1 MASDTFNNAL
11 SLPQAIPAWSVILFT
26 FSDRDTDSEL
36 VVICNDKCFV
46 IHLSA
51 DTFSKAP
58 KLKERYLFF
67 LQVAE
72 EFELDGVTVEDFWDW
87 IVDPLLPIFRELPTP
102 DPDAPQTLD
111 GFFNPETFAYTFQ
124 TVSGERI
131 PQLDRDAEHRSP
143 FGISVPDELCT
154 PWKSFDPSEVQ
165 ILPVK
170 VIGPPSHTPSKVLL
184 RDGTIAF
191 LKVAR
196 RGDTQSLKNELDTY
210 GKIERAQLESKV
222 KISRLHGLVRNSEG
236 VIYGLLLTYID
247 CKRMTLSCAVLPG
260 TEVSLRERWA
270 AQIQEGIAQLHDA
283 GIAWGDAKPDN
294 ILIDVNK
301 DAWLIDFGGGYTE
314 GWVPKT
320 LAGTMEGD
328 RIALEKILEYIRT

>member
-1 MASDTFNNAL
+1 MTSETSDNAQ
-11 SLPQAIPAWSVILFT
+11 SPPQTLPAWSVIQFT
-26 FSDRDTDSEL
+26 FSDRNTDSEL
-36 VVICNDKCFV
+36 VVMCNDKCFV
-46 IHLSA
+46 ICLSA
-51 DTFSKAP
+51 DTFSKSP

-87 IVDPLLPIFRELPTP
+87 IVDPLLPIFEELPTP
-102 DPDAPQTLD
+102 DPAAPQTLD
-111 GFFNPETFAYTFQ
+111 GFFNPETFVYTLQ
-124 TVSGERI
+124 VVSDERI
-131 PQLDRDAEHRSP
+131 PQLDRDAEHQSP
-143 FGISVPDELCT
+143 FGIFVPDEICA

-165 ILPVK
+165 ICHEK
-170 VIGPPSHTPSKVLL
+170 VFGPPSHTPRKVLL
-184 RDGTIAF
+184 NDGTIAF
-191 LKVAR
+191 LKLAR

-210 GKIERAQLESKV
+210 GKIDRAQLDNKTR
-222 KISRLHGLVRNSEG
+222 ISRLHGLVRNNDG
-236 VIYGLLLTYID
+236 VTFGLLLTYID
-247 CKRMTLSCAVLPG
+247 CKRVTLSCAVKPG

-270 AQIQEGIAQLHDA
+270 AQVQESIGQLHDA
-283 GIAWGDAKPDN
+283 GIAWGDAKTDN

-328 RIALEKILEYIRT
+328 RVALEKILEYIHT